1 MSDRMAVVYG
11 PGRGRRIVPIIG
23 LTLSSILLCVGLNL
37 TQPLAIAALMCLSLG
52 FASSSDGSYWASAIS
67 VGGEHV
73 GAACGILNS
82 GGNVGGFLA
91 PILTAYIASR
101 VGWTWALY
109 GGAFMVMVGVVSWFF
124 IGSESSVRKKV
135 ASRSSV

>member
-1 MSDRMAVVYG
+1 GWVSDRLASMYG

-23 LTLSSILLCVGLNL
+23 LTLSSILLSVGLNL
-37 TQPLAIAALMCLSLG
+37 TEPGAAAALMCLSLA
-52 FASSSDGSYWASAIS
+52 FASSADGSYWASAIS

-91 PILTAYIASR
+91 PVVTAYIASR
-101 VGWTWALY
+101 VGWSWALY
-109 GGAFMVMVGVVSWFF
+109 AGAFMVMCGVVSWFF
-124 IGSESSVRKKV
+124 IGSESSVRKE
-135 ASRSSV
+135 